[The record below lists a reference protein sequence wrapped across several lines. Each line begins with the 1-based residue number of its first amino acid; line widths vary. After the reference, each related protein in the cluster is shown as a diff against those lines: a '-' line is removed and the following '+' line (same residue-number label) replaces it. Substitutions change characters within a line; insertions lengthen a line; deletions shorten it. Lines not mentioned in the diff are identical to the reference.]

1 MVKNQAEI
9 KAVFQSQ
16 EHDLGIYS
24 GKNWWPVKMLACLE
38 QGCSFASPIF

>member
-24 GKNWWPVKMLACLE
+24 EKKLMARKNVGLP
-38 QGCSFASPIF
+38 

>member
-9 KAVFQSQ
+9 KAVFQSP

-24 GKNWWPVKMLACLE
+24 GKIDGP
-38 QGCSFASPIF
+38 

>member
-24 GKNWWPVKMLACLE
+24 GKKLMARKMLACLE